1 MVISCDRPAFLAA
14 LLDAL
19 AAAKEAE
26 VTQFSAALEQ
36 IDLTAEKRPRKP
48 LLIHPAMDH
57 LEALVDQ
64 AWDPRFAAAAK
75 DLDWSQV
82 YSGGGID
89 PTLSEGMLSAQFAG
103 TYGRHPSM
111 SVATGLFLLAPGVH
125 YPLHTHDASEIYLC
139 VSGRLQ
145 LCHGIGGAPFDIR
158 EGELSL
164 TPSGRAHSLTTYS
177 EPVLLAYVWVGDLMA
192 STWWWE
198 QDETEG
204 WMRSS
209 WKRIPG
215 EPWKKTGTEP
225 LSESQIREASV

>member
-1 MVISCDRPAFLAA
+1 
-14 LLDAL
+14 
-19 AAAKEAE
+19 
-26 VTQFSAALEQ
+26 
-36 IDLTAEKRPRKP
+36 
-48 LLIHPAMDH
+48 LIHPAMDH

-198 QDETEG
+198 HDETEG